1 MLERKGSVLETIV
14 VGYVYDKCGLFWN
27 DMYTPERLKQMDDSN
42 HSDIGY
48 VRRNLYSQKIYADEY
63 KLIFVNTENPHFR
76 RWNVGDAERNGF
88 SSVCESKIHKTCKLG
103 IAQAKQ
109 IRVKINGKDFLL
121 RKKWSETETIYQ
133 LMGNKYETD
142 CEFAVSDIS
151 NELNTLLNGDII
163 YFEVHHKSKIN
174 PRKMMAY
181 RMSGL
186 NILEFDILTKYLPY
200 DIVNET
206 RDEESMIRYFSEYYE
221 DVENHYIS
229 GTFYAPIVSDIVWDG
244 GIAKVFDYTNDK
256 EIEIKIYKDHFSK
269 KKYYNIIFICDDKT
283 YTQLK
288 YDGKRIDDFYDAKLY
303 ATYIIEMHLLGQL
316 TIEFK

>member
-1 MLERKGSVLETIV
+1 
-14 VGYVYDKCGLFWN
+14 
-27 DMYTPERLKQMDDSN
+27 
-42 HSDIGY
+42 
-48 VRRNLYSQKIYADEY
+48 
-63 KLIFVNTENPHFR
+63 
-76 RWNVGDAERNGF
+76 
-88 SSVCESKIHKTCKLG
+88 
-103 IAQAKQ
+103 
-109 IRVKINGKDFLL
+109 
-121 RKKWSETETIYQ
+121 
-133 LMGNKYETD
+133 MGNKYETD

-174 PRKMMAY
+174 SRKMMAY

-221 DVENHYIS
+221 DVDNHYIS

-256 EIEIKIYKDHFSK
+256 EIEIKIYKDRFSG
-269 KKYYNIIFICDDKT
+269 KKYYNIIFICEDKT

-303 ATYIIEMHLLGQL
+303 ATYIIEMHLSGQL
-316 TIEFK
+316 TIGFK